1 VEIVKTIKTISHKR
15 LIMSTY
21 EKTSKSKSTDSLKIE
36 KVSYHIPDDISF
48 SILLKLPLKSLVRFR
63 CVRKSWSVL
72 FENPYYMNMY
82 RINFACN
89 NNYSYVDDSCLK
101 LESIEPYYEFRV
113 GLFSLSGE
121 KFENKVKLDWPP
133 PIQENDQGLCILGS
147 VVDGTVCFY
156 KGLQKPIITFWNIA
170 TKEFK
175 VIPHGTLQFP
185 PTSYEG
191 VVFSLHGFGLDQHDH
206 KVIRHAALCTDLT
219 NFKGPIPPHDSM
231 WEVYSLRSNSW
242 KKLDVDM
249 PSGYLTSDMRVH
261 INGVCHW
268 LDQIK
273 DCLVSFD
280 LSNNTFFRTLLP
292 SKVHVNFDFVLVD
305 RRFMALNGSI
315 AFISSY
321 ETSNANKSTTFH
333 ISILGE
339 LGVEKSWTKL
349 FVVGPLDCVDHP
361 VGAGNKG
368 EIFFQLKDG
377 ELAQFDLSTQTVKN
391 YCIKDVVGAP
401 TLLYKEILLPVG
413 AIRNVR
419 QYLLSE
425 CYLR

>member
-1 VEIVKTIKTISHKR
+1 
-15 LIMSTY
+15 MNGFC
-21 EKTSKSKSTDSLKIE
+21 
-36 KVSYHIPDDISF
+36 SF
-48 SILLKLPLKSLVRFR
+48 SQDFG
-63 CVRKSWSVL
+63 
-72 FENPYYMNMY
+72 FPYHGMF
-82 RINFACN
+82 IIFNFFHN
-89 NNYSYVDDSCLK
+89 V
-101 LESIEPYYEFRV
+101 
-113 GLFSLSGE
+113 
-121 KFENKVKLDWPP
+121 
-133 PIQENDQGLCILGS
+133 
-147 VVDGTVCFY
+147 
-156 KGLQKPIITFWNIA
+156 
-170 TKEFK
+170 
-175 VIPHGTLQFP
+175 
-185 PTSYEG
+185 
-191 VVFSLHGFGLDQHDH
+191 FGL
-206 KVIRHAALCTDLT
+206 L
-219 NFKGPIPPHDSM
+219 
-231 WEVYSLRSNSW
+231 
-242 KKLDVDM
+242 
-249 PSGYLTSDMRVH
+249 
-261 INGVCHW
+261 IN
-268 LDQIK
+268 I
-273 DCLVSFD
+273 
-280 LSNNTFFRTLLP
+280 
-292 SKVHVNFDFVLVD
+292 
-305 RRFMALNGSI
+305 SI